1 MLASTLL
8 ALAVSVSASAAPLP
22 ACVTK
27 TKLGFNE
34 PPTLKALM
42 GCQAGKRTG
51 FKGNAEALG
60 DFQRG
65 EVREYLARHPERA
78 STDEAADGTAEDDS
92 KVGKQKRRS
101 REAAAANA
109 ERLPEKDR
117 AEFQGLNE
125 ELWNMS
131 GDGQLGVTSDMAKTI
146 VGYLTKQQG
155 GVSAEMADLLGSLEK
170 DGAKLSHASMRKL
183 KKAARDAKGEGLDLG
198 IEDPSTEQWMLDPTT
213 DPAPGEKDPSPA
225 VN

>member
-1 MLASTLL
+1 MFASSLL
-8 ALAVSVSASAAPLP
+8 ALAVSAYAAPLP

-51 FKGNAEALG
+51 FKGNAEAFG
-60 DFQRG
+60 EFQRG
-65 EVREYLARHPERA
+65 EVQEYLARHPERA
-78 STDEAADGTAEDDS
+78 STDESGEGAGEDDS
-92 KVGKQKRRS
+92 KAGKQKRRS

-131 GDGQLGVTSDMAKTI
+131 GDGQLGVTPDMAKAI
-146 VGYLTKQQG
+146 VGYLQKQQG
-155 GVSAEMADLLGSLEK
+155 GVSAEMSALLGSLEK
-170 DGAKLSHASMRKL
+170 DGSKLSHGSVRML

-198 IEDPSTEQWMLDPTT
+198 IEDPSTETWLLDPAT

-225 VN
+225 LN